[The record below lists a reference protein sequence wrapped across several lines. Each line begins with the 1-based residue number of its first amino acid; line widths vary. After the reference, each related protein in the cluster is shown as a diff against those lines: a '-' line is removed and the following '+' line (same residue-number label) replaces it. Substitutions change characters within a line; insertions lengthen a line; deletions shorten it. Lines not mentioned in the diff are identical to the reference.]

1 MASLLLVDDDESL
14 LEVLAHQLSELGYEV
29 TTANTGEEALVR
41 FQRAPTDVLVTDV
54 MLPDLDGIT
63 LLGKIKRVAPET
75 IVVVITAYGDVDDAI
90 KACQLGADDYLTK
103 PFSKEQLRFA
113 LAKAERL
120 RRLEKENVELRT
132 ELSERFQFE
141 NVVAR
146 SSAMESVLKMAHK
159 VAQSDVTVLI
169 EGESGTG
176 KEVLARAIH
185 QASPRRKGPF
195 VPVNCPSIPENLL
208 ESELFGHVRG
218 AFTGA
223 LRDKP
228 GKFELAKG
236 GTVFLDEIGDL
247 KLDLQAKL
255 LRVLQEREIER
266 IGDTKPRAI
275 DVRIIAA
282 THRDLRDLVQEGR
295 FREDLYYR
303 LSVVPLVI
311 PPLRER
317 REDIPYLVDHF
328 LAKYGEKR
336 FRVTREAMQ
345 VLLNYD
351 WPGNVRELENA
362 IHRAVVLT
370 SGEVIDVDALPPHLL
385 SGPTRTPEEPVSL
398 EDIERAAILVAL
410 KRHNWNKTR
419 AAEELR
425 VPRHVL
431 LYRMKKYGIPSTRQ
445 PS

>member
-1 MASLLLVDDDESL
+1 
-14 LEVLAHQLSELGYEV
+14 
-29 TTANTGEEALVR
+29 
-41 FQRAPTDVLVTDV
+41 
-54 MLPDLDGIT
+54 
-63 LLGKIKRVAPET
+63 
-75 IVVVITAYGDVDDAI
+75 AYGDVDDAI

-120 RRLEKENVELRT
+120 RKLERENVELRT
-132 ELSERFQFE
+132 ELSQRFQFE

-146 SSAMESVLKMAHK
+146 SSAMESVLKMAQK

-185 QASPRRKGPF
+185 QASPRSKGPF
-195 VPVNCPSIPENLL
+195 VAVNCPSIPENLL

-266 IGDTKPRAI
+266 IGDTKPRPI

-282 THRDLRDLVQEGR
+282 THRDLRQLVQEGR

-317 REDIPYLVDHF
+317 KEDIPYLVDHF
-328 LAKYGEKR
+328 LAKYGGKQ
-336 FRVTREAMQ
+336 FRVTKQAMR
-345 VLLNYD
+345 VLLDYD

-362 IHRAVVLT
+362 VHRAIVLT
-370 SGEVIDVDALPPHLL
+370 SGNVIDVDALPPHLL
-385 SGPTRTPEEPVSL
+385 SGPSAVEEKPVSL
-398 EDIERAAILVAL
+398 EAIERAAILAAL
-410 KRHNWNKTR
+410 EKHNWNKTR

-431 LYRMKKYGIPSTRQ
+431 LYRMKKYDIPTNPPRV
-445 PS
+445 

>member
-398 EDIERAAILVAL
+398 EGIERAAILAAL

-431 LYRMKKYGIPSTRQ
+431 LYRMKKYGIPSTPQ

>member
-1 MASLLLVDDDESL
+1 MTSLLLVDDDESL
-14 LEVLAHQLSELGYEV
+14 LEVLAHQLSDLGYDV
-29 TTANTGEEALVR
+29 RTAKTGEEALASFR
-41 FQRAPTDVLVTDV
+41 RAPAEILITDV

-63 LLGKIKRVAPET
+63 LLGKIKRIAPET
-75 IVVVITAYGDVDDAI
+75 IVVVITAYGDVHDAI

-120 RRLEKENVELRT
+120 HKLERENVELRT
-132 ELSERFQFE
+132 ELSQRFQFE

-146 SSAMESVLKMAHK
+146 SSAMESVLKVAQK
-159 VAQSDVTVLI
+159 VAQSDATVLI

-195 VPVNCPSIPENLL
+195 VAVNCPSIPENLL

-266 IGDTKPRAI
+266 IGDTKPRPI

-282 THRDLRDLVQEGR
+282 THRDLRQLVQEGR

-317 REDIPYLVDHF
+317 KEDIPYLVDHF
-328 LAKYGEKR
+328 LAKYGGKQ
-336 FRVTREAMQ
+336 FRVTKQAMR
-345 VLLNYD
+345 VLLDYD

-362 IHRAVVLT
+362 VHRAIVLT
-370 SGEVIDVDALPPHLL
+370 SGNVIDVDALPPHLL
-385 SGPTRTPEEPVSL
+385 SSPSAVEEKPVSL
-398 EDIERAAILVAL
+398 EAIERAAILAAL
-410 KRHNWNKTR
+410 EKHNWNKTR

-431 LYRMKKYGIPSTRQ
+431 LYRMKKYDIPTTPPRV
-445 PS
+445 